1 MQPQCQCSELMFCIG
16 FLGASIVRVANEL
29 GRGNAKALK
38 FSIKT
43 IMSTSVC
50 IGMTFFV
57 LCLVFWHQIAHL
69 FTSTEQVVQVASTLS
84 TFLAISMLF
93 NSIQIVLGGIAIG
106 AGFQS
111 LVAMVNMGCYYGV
124 RVPVGAVLGFVL
136 NLQVMGLWIGLFSGV
151 VLQTLILVIIVWRTN
166 WDEQVKKASER
177 LSR

>member
-93 NSIQIVLGGIAIG
+93 NSIQIVLGDKLYSNWGRIPEFGGNGEHGVLLWCESACWSC
-106 AGFQS
+106 AWFCVEPS
-111 LVAMVNMGCYYGV
+111 SYG
-124 RVPVGAVLGFVL
+124 
-136 NLQVMGLWIGLFSGV
+136 
-151 VLQTLILVIIVWRTN
+151 TLDRIV
-166 WDEQVKKASER
+166 
-177 LSR
+177 